1 MGVVMIVRRQ
11 YMNQIRDFI
20 DKPVVK
26 VITGMR
32 RCGKSVI
39 LKQIQ
44 DELFDRGMEGLQSV
58 V

>member
-26 VITGMR
+26 VITGMC

-44 DELFDRGMEGLQSV
+44 DEL
-58 V
+58 